1 MTETQKWPILHI
13 LVGVPIILA
22 ISAVVGA
29 AMEGSSIGKVALLS
43 GATMATPVAMAY
55 TFLVT
60 LVERSY
66 YMAFWAREKI
76 RQEMRAARAAA
87 AAEGLA
93 EGLAEGE
100 VKNYRKWQA
109 WYERMQAAEREGR
122 PFDEPPPSPPE
133 NRNGS

>member
-1 MTETQKWPILHI
+1 M
-13 LVGVPIILA
+13 
-22 ISAVVGA
+22 
-29 AMEGSSIGKVALLS
+29 
-43 GATMATPVAMAY
+43 
-55 TFLVT
+55 
-60 LVERSY
+60 
-66 YMAFWAREKI
+66 
-76 RQEMRAARAAA
+76 RQARAEAV
-87 AAEGLA
+87 A